1 MIGTGHPLAV
11 AGRSGRAR
19 RHGRPG
25 PLAARRP
32 HLARRVWA
40 AALFAALFALAFLFL
55 APASPAQ
62 AKDWNIGNVDANI
75 QVQTNGDAVIDE
87 AVTFNFT
94 GNYHFVSNVI
104 PTDKMQGLADIKVL
118 DQNGNELPQGDG
130 PGAYSVSTQGAEKI
144 ITVNFDLTD
153 TSATWIFHY
162 RAKSMVQFYDKQDE
176 FWWHVL
182 DTTTPVGIA
191 AVKATVTLPGSV
203 LSDKMSQAVQTDS
216 AVQSTVTSPAASTM
230 VYQATDIPAYAEFSI
245 VLGFPKGVVKYTWT
259 ARRVAAFVLPKL
271 GLLLPILFFLG
282 MLLVWRGRGRD
293 EPSKTY
299 ASYVSEP
306 PSSLSPALAGALLD
320 EKVDTK
326 EVIATIVDLAHR
338 GYLEMT
344 DTKAEGTFDRAETI
358 FTRTKPLDDLKGFE
372 MAVATALFDSG
383 HPDQVTTKDLR
394 NHFYSH
400 VQPIVAQV
408 YEGVVTAGLFSRNP
422 NSVRSRWIGYGFLVA
437 LILGVLTFIFARLD
451 IGGWGYFLIGSAI
464 SVIIVWC
471 FSPFMPQRTVAGSQ
485 EVRKWHAFRNYLHDL
500 TRFQDMA
507 SAKDNFEKYLA
518 YAIAFGVER
527 QWVRRFEGLNVSSP
541 GWYHPPIFLPIP
553 IGGSY
558 PGGMGGG
565 IGGAMGGGPVAGMG
579 RGPSLPGGGFGLD
592 TISDGLFNSLGHMS
606 SVLTSAPSST
616 GSGHGAFGGGG
627 FSGGGFGGFSGGFSG
642 GGGGFRAG

>member
-1 MIGTGHPLAV
+1 MSATRTRV
-11 AGRSGRAR
+11 R
-19 RHGRPG
+19 R
-25 PLAARRP
+25 L
-32 HLARRVWA
+32 LA
-40 AALFAALFALAFLFL
+40 AALLACLFAAAFLCMS
-55 APASPAQ
+55 PASQAQ

-75 QVQTNGDAVIDE
+75 QVQTNGDAVVDE
-87 AVTFNFT
+87 KVTFNFS

-104 PTDKMQGLADIKVL
+104 PTDKMAGLTDIKVY
-118 DQNGNELPQGDG
+118 DQNGTPLPQGDG
-130 PGAYSVSTQGAEKI
+130 AGTYSISGGSNEKI

-153 TSATWIFHY
+153 TAGTWTFHY

-176 FWWHVL
+176 LWWHVL

-203 LSDKMSQAVQTDS
+203 ASDKMSQAVQTDS
-216 AVQSTVTSPAASTM
+216 AVQSAVTSPAASTM
-230 VYQATDIPAYAEFSI
+230 VYQASGIPAYSEFSI

-259 ARRVAAFVLPKL
+259 ARRIGAFILPKL
-271 GLLLPILFFLG
+271 GLVLPILFFLG
-282 MLLVWRGRGRD
+282 MLLLWRRRGRD
-293 EPSKTY
+293 DPSKAF

-306 PSSLSPALAGALLD
+306 PSSLSPGLVGALVD

-326 EVIATIVDLAHR
+326 EVIATIVDLARR

-344 DTKAEGTFDRAETI
+344 DTKAEGVFDRTETI
-358 FTRTKPLDDLKGFE
+358 FTRVKPLDDLKGFE
-372 MAVATALFDSG
+372 GAVAHSLFDET

-394 NHFYSH
+394 NHFYTH
-400 VQPIVAQV
+400 VQSIVGQIYDETV
-408 YEGVVTAGLFSRNP
+408 SAGLFSRNP
-422 NSVRSRWIGYGFLVA
+422 NSVRSRWFGYGFLVA
-437 LILGVLTFIFARLD
+437 VILGVLTFIFGRLD
-451 IGGWGYFLIGSAI
+451 IGGWGFFLIGSAI

-471 FSPFMPQRTVAGSQ
+471 FAPFMPQRTAAGSQ
-485 EVRKWHAFRNYLHDL
+485 EVRKWQAFRNYLHDL
-500 TRFQDMA
+500 TRFQDMQ

-518 YAIAFGVER
+518 YAIALGVER
-527 QWVRRFEGLNVSSP
+527 QWVRRFEGLNVPSP
-541 GWYHPPIFLPIP
+541 GWYHPPILLPIP
-553 IGGSY
+553 IGGPY

-565 IGGAMGGGPVAGMG
+565 LGGGMAG
-579 RGPSLPGGGFGLD
+579 GPHLPGGGFNLD
-592 TISDGLFNSLGHMS
+592 TISNGLFNSLGHMS